1 MFLKSIKINNFRKFR
16 KEGNKVE
23 FTNSKNYQTNVNVA
37 SNTTLIVGKNNSGK
51 TTIINALEKLINK
64 NINVSDFNFHY
75 LKEILEKGKIEIPS
89 IEFNIIIGLE
99 EETENKEIKNNDNLN
114 NLLPF
119 MTLKDLKDK
128 EIEITIK

>member
-1 MFLKSIKINNFRKFR
+1 MLK
-16 KEGNKVE
+16 
-23 FTNSKNYQTNVNVA
+23 NV
-37 SNTTLIVGKNNSGK
+37 IVGKNNSGK

-128 EIEITIK
+128 EIEITIKYEIEEEEIFKEEIKKIKKIRNKESRFLKFLKILE

>member
-64 NINVSDFNFHY
+64 NIFPFF
-75 LKEILEKGKIEIPS
+75 L
-89 IEFNIIIGLE
+89 
-99 EETENKEIKNNDNLN
+99 NL
-114 NLLPF
+114 
-119 MTLKDLKDK
+119 
-128 EIEITIK
+128 